1 MPTRFLLVSTHTE
14 QMTGYSK
21 VSYNLLKQIGSLSPL
36 VKTFHF
42 GFQKSVAK
50 APKAIRPLP
59 EGIVQYDA
67 ALNEDPR
74 EEGFGFNKFKEYV
87 DTVSPDI
94 IMIYNDALVINRFLE
109 SLKLKEDS
117 PKPPFKIWVYLDQV
131 YKNAAPAL
139 IHNIEKH
146 ADHIF
151 TFTENW
157 KKHLLTI
164 LENPEEAKVDSFEHG
179 IDKMIFK
186 PLSSQE
192 RGAIRSGMGI
202 PLNAKVFLN
211 VNRNSERKRLD
222 LSLMAFVE
230 LMARHPDDPYNAVF
244 VTTARPEAGGHY
256 DIQGM
261 YVNELKM
268 RGMDVEKYIKRV
280 TVIDNGPPNILSDES
295 INHIYNACDYGVN
308 TSNGE
313 GFGLCQ
319 LEHLAT
325 GAIQIVVDVG
335 DYRAFMDET
344 CAVFV
349 PPSQRAYLPCRFGLG
364 LCAETCT
371 VTEFADGMEKAMTLN
386 NSKCADK
393 VSKRTWSK
401 VCDPFLEMV
410 AQSYVKN

>member
-1 MPTRFLLVSTHTE
+1 
-14 QMTGYSK
+14 
-21 VSYNLLKQIGSLSPL
+21 
-36 VKTFHF
+36 
-42 GFQKSVAK
+42 
-50 APKAIRPLP
+50 
-59 EGIVQYDA
+59 
-67 ALNEDPR
+67 
-74 EEGFGFNKFKEYV
+74 
-87 DTVSPDI
+87 
-94 IMIYNDALVINRFLE
+94 
-109 SLKLKEDS
+109 
-117 PKPPFKIWVYLDQV
+117 
-131 YKNAAPAL
+131 
-139 IHNIEKH
+139 
-146 ADHIF
+146 
-151 TFTENW
+151 
-157 KKHLLTI
+157 
-164 LENPEEAKVDSFEHG
+164 
-179 IDKMIFK
+179 
-186 PLSSQE
+186 
-192 RGAIRSGMGI
+192 
-202 PLNAKVFLN
+202 
-211 VNRNSERKRLD
+211 
-222 LSLMAFVE
+222 MAFVE